1 MMQNENDSYFADPQ
15 RAEHTQFSAE
25 IKSVADNEVLEGI
38 LRNTSSML
46 AILNEHRQILALND
60 TLLKMLG
67 IDDPEKVLGLR
78 PGEAIEC
85 IHAHDMPGGCGTSKF
100 CASCGAAIAIVSALE
115 GDRPQER
122 TCVAEIKRDGKI
134 ADIYLRVKATPIT
147 FQGFRFILLFLQ
159 DISKMQKRALLERV
173 FFHDI
178 SNIAMALLSGAE
190 MLNVYK
196 LGHPAEEIAEDFLEA
211 ARELSREIA
220 LQRRLLSD
228 EPIEV
233 GVNMQEVAIDEL
245 TDEIARIFRNHP
257 SAEGKK
263 LEIEKPDECPLI
275 YSDKALCLRVLNN
288 MVLNALEAC
297 SREDKVRVVVEV
309 AGKDMFFKVWN
320 PTSIPAEI
328 IPRIFQRGFSTKAD
342 EGRGLGTYSMK
353 LFAEHYLDGE
363 INFTTSSDSGTT
375 FTLKLPC

>member
-1 MMQNENDSYFADPQ
+1 MMKNQNESYFADSE
-15 RAEHTQFSAE
+15 RASSSLLKTE
-25 IKSVADNEVLEGI
+25 IKSVAENEVLEGI

-67 IDDPEKVLGLR
+67 IEEPEKVLGLR

-85 IHAHDMPGGCGTSKF
+85 IHANDMPGGCGTSKF

-122 TCVAEIKRDGKI
+122 TCVAEIQRNGKI

-147 FQGFRFILLFLQ
+147 FQGHRFILLFLQ
-159 DISKMQKRALLERV
+159 DISKLQKRALLERV

-178 SNIAMALLSGAE
+178 SNIAMALVSGAE

-196 LGHPAEEIAEDFLEA
+196 LGHPAEEIAEDVLSA
-211 ARELSREIA
+211 ARELYREIA
-220 LQRRLLSD
+220 LQKRLLSD

-233 GVNMQEVAIDEL
+233 GVNMQEVAIDEM

-263 LEIEKPDECPLI
+263 LEIAKPDECPLI
-275 YSDKALCLRVLNN
+275 YSDKALCVRVLNN

-297 SREDKVRVVVEV
+297 PHQQKVRVVVEV
-309 AGKDMFFKVWN
+309 AGKDILFKVWN
-320 PTSIPAEI
+320 PTPIPPEVV
-328 IPRIFQRGFSTKAD
+328 PRIFQRGFSTKAD

-363 INFTTSSDSGTT
+363 ITFTTSPDSGTT